1 MNNLTDLKTF
11 LLHANAA
18 GYASGK
24 EKAWTKES
32 DGSTTIVYEEGAWKS
47 HDNFFGGEPY
57 GGRTVVFYNG
67 KPVWIM
73 VYYGRVMKGVDPNTV
88 YKTLRNALKEMPE
101 NYPYRGPKQ
110 YKEGTSLYNNTW
122 SGTLENF
129 SGKETITLNRKL
141 AYEARYMGGLV
152 DQQTGI

>member
-1 MNNLTDLKTF
+1 MNLTTLKTF

-24 EKAWTKES
+24 EKTWTKKA
-32 DGSTTIVYEEGAWKS
+32 DGSTTIVYEEGTWKS

-73 VYYGRVMKGVDPNTV
+73 VYYGRVMDKVNPDTV
-88 YKTLRNALKEMPE
+88 YKVLRNALKRMPE
-101 NYPYRGPKQ
+101 DHPYRGPKR
-110 YKEGTSLYNNTW
+110 YEERALVYINRWTGALK
-122 SGTLENF
+122 NF
-129 SGKETITLNRKL
+129 SGKETITQEDKPM
-141 AYEARYMGGLV
+141 YEASYIGGLV
-152 DQQTGI
+152 DQRSGV